1 MGLYI
6 KGLEPPKFSHKDIE
20 IWTNGKK
27 LYALEKL
34 SDGTKRKLEVIE
46 VSTPHGN
53 LLDNDFVVMH
63 GDEERQAHGDTFD
76 SGVWFLMDYMDTLP
90 IVIERED

>member
-20 IWTNGKK
+20 IWTNEKK

-34 SDGTKRKLEVIE
+34 PDGTKKKLEVIE

-53 LLDNDFVVMH
+53 LLDNDFLVMY
-63 GDEERQAHGDTFD
+63 GDEERQADGDTFD
-76 SGVWFLMDYMDTLP
+76 NGVWFLLDYMDTLP
-90 IVIERED
+90 IVIEREN

>member
-6 KGLEPPKFSHKDIE
+6 KGLDAPKFSHKDVE

-46 VSTPHGN
+46 VKTPHGN
-53 LLDNDFVVMH
+53 LLDNDFTIMH
-63 GDEERQAHGDTFD
+63 GDAERQTLGDTFD
-76 SGVWFLMDYMDTLP
+76 SGVYFVLDFMDTLP
-90 IVIERED
+90 IAIERED

>member
-6 KGLEPPKFSHKDIE
+6 KGLEAPQFSHKDIE

-46 VSTPHGN
+46 LKTPHGN
-53 LLDNDFVVMH
+53 LLDNDFVIMH
-63 GDEERQAHGDTFD
+63 GDTERQTLGDTFD
-76 SGVWFLMDYMDTLP
+76 SGVDFVLDFMDTLP
-90 IVIERED
+90 IAIERED

>member
-6 KGLEPPKFSHKDIE
+6 KGLDAPNYSHKDIE

-46 VSTPHGN
+46 VKTPHGN
-53 LLDNDFVVMH
+53 LLDNDFIIMH
-63 GDEERQAHGDTFD
+63 GETERQELRDTFD
-76 SGVWFLMDYMDTLP
+76 SGVNFVLDFMDTLP
-90 IVIERED
+90 IAIARED